1 MAYTALYR
9 KFRPLKFADMV
20 GEEHITKTL
29 RNQIIYG
36 RVGHAYLF
44 SGGRGTGKTT
54 SAKILARAV
63 NCLNPQDGE
72 PCNECEICKEIL
84 NGSLTDVIEMDAA
97 SNNSVDDIREIRDEV
112 NFLPTKAKYRVYI
125 IDEVHMLT
133 TGAFNALLKTL
144 EEPPEHV
151 KFILATTEP
160 QKLPTTIL
168 SRCQRFD
175 FKRISNQDIVKR
187 LKIICEESKI
197 KISNEALELIS
208 VLAEGAMRDGI
219 SILERCA
226 QESTEEISED
236 LVKELVGI
244 PSLEYISSIV
254 KSIFEKDEIKALE
267 ITDKVIEDG
276 KDLYNFL
283 WEIIKYMKDIL
294 VYKSTKKLN
303 IYSKDELKDIEE
315 ISKLVSNEKILNTIY
330 LFSSIENDIKWSSQ
344 KTIMFQTGIIK
355 ACIDIKNDGIDE
367 LKARIEELEN
377 KIENGNITI
386 SKSEQSKN
394 TTSSSSKKQA
404 NNQTEEF
411 GFFEEAPGD
420 VVLSD
425 NDLMSAKP
433 IKNSA
438 PQSNSEESKK
448 TENNKCDINWQ
459 NVLNKLKTS
468 GKIML
473 FTSLANTKINQVGDM
488 IFEIEF
494 PNGLT
499 PFVQKI
505 LDDSANKKD
514 LGQILLQETG
524 KEWHIKYKDL
534 KSSANKKVETKK
546 NDDLGIDINIIE

>member
-9 KFRPLKFADMV
+9 KFRPLKFSDMV

-29 RNQIIYG
+29 KNQIIYG

-63 NCLNPQDGE
+63 NCLNPQNGE

-197 KISNEALELIS
+197 KITDEALELIS
-208 VLAEGAMRDGI
+208 ILAEGAMRDGI

-226 QESTEEISED
+226 QENTEEISES

-244 PSLEYISSIV
+244 PSLEYISEIV

-267 ITDKVIEDG
+267 VIDKVINDG

-283 WEIIKYMKDIL
+283 WEIIKYMKDVL

-303 IYSKDELKDIEE
+303 IYSKDEIKEIDE
-315 ISKLVSNEKILNTIY
+315 ISKLASSEKILNIIY
-330 LFSSIENDIKWSSQ
+330 LLSSLENDIKWSTQ

-355 ACIDIKNDGIDE
+355 ACIDIKNDGLDE
-367 LKARIEELEN
+367 LKQRIEKLEN
-377 KIENGNITI
+377 GINLKDIQISSNENKLNK
-386 SKSEQSKN
+386 KSVQENSEDL
-394 TTSSSSKKQA
+394 A
-404 NNQTEEF
+404 FFGGMPEE
-411 GFFEEAPGD
+411 

-425 NDLMSAKP
+425 NDLMNAKP
-433 IKNSA
+433 AQNIIKKND
-438 PQSNSEESKK
+438 NKIEEENKEIENKSE
-448 TENNKCDINWQ
+448 INWQ
-459 NVLNKLKTS
+459 NVLNKLKNS

-473 FTSLANTKINQVGDM
+473 YTSLVNTKINQVGDM
-488 IFEIEF
+488 IIEIGF

-499 PFVQKI
+499 AFVQKI
-505 LDDSANKKD
+505 LDDSTNKKELID
-514 LGQILLQETG
+514 ILLQETG

-534 KSSANKKVETKK
+534 KSNSNIKNEIKK
-546 NDDLGIDINIIE
+546 NNDLDININIIE

>member
-1 MAYTALYR
+1 MAYIALYR
-9 KFRPLKFADMV
+9 KFRPLKFEDMV

-29 RNQIIYG
+29 KNQIIYG

-63 NCLNPQDGE
+63 NCLNPQNGE

-84 NGSLTDVIEMDAA
+84 DGSLTDVIEMDAA

-175 FKRISNQDIVKR
+175 FKKLSNSDIVKR
-187 LKIICEESKI
+187 LKIICKESEI
-197 KISNEALELIS
+197 KISEEALELIS

-226 QESTEEISED
+226 QESTEEISEE

-244 PSLEYISSIV
+244 PKLEYISEIV
-254 KSIFEKDEIKALE
+254 KGILEKDEIKALNV
-267 ITDKVIEDG
+267 IDKVIDEG

-294 VYKSTKKLN
+294 IYKSTKKLN
-303 IYSKDELKDIEE
+303 IYSKDEMKEIEE
-315 ISKLVSNEKILNTIY
+315 ISKLVSNEKILNIIY
-330 LFSSIENDIKWSSQ
+330 LLSSLENDIKWSTQ
-344 KTIMFQTGIIK
+344 KTIMFQTGIIR
-355 ACIDIKNDGIDE
+355 ACLDIKNDGLDE
-367 LKARIEELEN
+367 LKERITKLENQIESGNIKVNNTKNSNKNVNAKQVPKEETTFYAEEL
-377 KIENGNITI
+377 
-386 SKSEQSKN
+386 
-394 TTSSSSKKQA
+394 
-404 NNQTEEF
+404 
-411 GFFEEAPGD
+411 GD
-420 VVLSD
+420 VILSD
-425 NDLMSAKP
+425 NDLESAIPKE
-433 IKNSA
+433 INLKKEEKNDIDTT
-438 PQSNSEESKK
+438 N
-448 TENNKCDINWQ
+448 INWQ
-459 NVLNKLKTS
+459 NILNKLKTS

-473 FTSLANTKINQVGDM
+473 FTSLANTNIKQIGDM
-488 IFEIEF
+488 IIEVEF

-505 LDDSANKKD
+505 LDDSTNKKD
-514 LGQILLQETG
+514 LSKIIFQETG
-524 KEWHIKYKDL
+524 KEWQIKYKDL
-534 KSSANKKVETKK
+534 KSSSTTKVETKK
-546 NDDLGIDINIIE
+546 DEDLGIDINIIE

>member
-1 MAYTALYR
+1 MAYIALYR
-9 KFRPLKFADMV
+9 KFRPLKFEDMV

-29 RNQIIYG
+29 KNQIIYG

-63 NCLNPQDGE
+63 NCLNPQNGE

-84 NGSLTDVIEMDAA
+84 DGSLTDVIEMDAA

-175 FKRISNQDIVKR
+175 FKKLSNSDIVKR
-187 LKIICEESKI
+187 LKIICKESEI
-197 KISNEALELIS
+197 KISEEALELIS

-226 QESTEEISED
+226 QESTEEISEE

-244 PSLEYISSIV
+244 PKLEYISEIV
-254 KSIFEKDEIKALE
+254 KGILEKDEIKALNV
-267 ITDKVIEDG
+267 IDKVIDEG

-294 VYKSTKKLN
+294 IYKSTKKLN
-303 IYSKDELKDIEE
+303 IYSKDEMKEIEE
-315 ISKLVSNEKILNTIY
+315 ISKLLAFIEANKSVITFEEIRVYRDMSNNVNRIVNCETANLGKTINASVKQIEAIKK
-330 LFSSIENDIKWSSQ
+330 LKQQGKFSSLPDNLKEIANLRLKYPESSLVELG
-344 KTIMFQTGIIK
+344 KMLKEPIGKSGVNYRLNAIMK
-355 ACIDIKNDGIDE
+355 MVD
-367 LKARIEELEN
+367 
-377 KIENGNITI
+377 
-386 SKSEQSKN
+386 
-394 TTSSSSKKQA
+394 
-404 NNQTEEF
+404 
-411 GFFEEAPGD
+411 
-420 VVLSD
+420 
-425 NDLMSAKP
+425 
-433 IKNSA
+433 
-438 PQSNSEESKK
+438 
-448 TENNKCDINWQ
+448 
-459 NVLNKLKTS
+459 
-468 GKIML
+468 
-473 FTSLANTKINQVGDM
+473 
-488 IFEIEF
+488 
-494 PNGLT
+494 
-499 PFVQKI
+499 
-505 LDDSANKKD
+505 
-514 LGQILLQETG
+514 
-524 KEWHIKYKDL
+524 
-534 KSSANKKVETKK
+534 
-546 NDDLGIDINIIE
+546 

>member
-1 MAYTALYR
+1 MAYIALYR
-9 KFRPLKFADMV
+9 KFRPLKFEDMV

-29 RNQIIYG
+29 KNQIIYG

-63 NCLNPQDGE
+63 NCLNPQNGE

-84 NGSLTDVIEMDAA
+84 DGSLTDVIEMDAA

-175 FKRISNQDIVKR
+175 FKKLSNSDIVKR
-187 LKIICEESKI
+187 LKIICKESEI
-197 KISNEALELIS
+197 KISEEALELIS

-226 QESTEEISED
+226 QESTEEISEE

-244 PSLEYISSIV
+244 PKLEYISEIV
-254 KSIFEKDEIKALE
+254 KGILEKDEIKALNV
-267 ITDKVIEDG
+267 IDKVIDEG

-294 VYKSTKKLN
+294 IYKSTKKLN
-303 IYSKDELKDIEE
+303 IYSKDEMKEIEE
-315 ISKLVSNEKILNTIY
+315 ISKLVSNEKILNIIY
-330 LFSSIENDIKWSSQ
+330 LLSSLENDIKWSTQ
-344 KTIMFQTGIIK
+344 KTIMFQTGIIR
-355 ACIDIKNDGIDE
+355 ACLDIKNDGLDE
-367 LKARIEELEN
+367 LKERITKLENQIESGNIKVNNTKNSNKNVNAKQVQKEETTFYAEEL
-377 KIENGNITI
+377 
-386 SKSEQSKN
+386 
-394 TTSSSSKKQA
+394 
-404 NNQTEEF
+404 
-411 GFFEEAPGD
+411 GD
-420 VVLSD
+420 VILSD
-425 NDLMSAKP
+425 NDLESAIPKE
-433 IKNSA
+433 INLKKEEKNDIDTT
-438 PQSNSEESKK
+438 N
-448 TENNKCDINWQ
+448 INWQ
-459 NVLNKLKTS
+459 NILNKLKTS

-473 FTSLANTKINQVGDM
+473 FTSLANTNIKQIGDM
-488 IFEIEF
+488 IIEVEF

-505 LDDSANKKD
+505 LDDSTNKKD
-514 LGQILLQETG
+514 LSKIIFQETG
-524 KEWHIKYKDL
+524 KEWQIKYKDL
-534 KSSANKKVETKK
+534 KSSSTTKVETKK
-546 NDDLGIDINIIE
+546 DEDLGIDINIIE

>member
-1 MAYTALYR
+1 M
-9 KFRPLKFADMV
+9 
-20 GEEHITKTL
+20 EELATHIFL
-29 RNQIIYG
+29 A
-36 RVGHAYLF
+36 VVEEL
-44 SGGRGTGKTT
+44 GKTT

-175 FKRISNQDIVKR
+175 FKKISNSDIVKR
-187 LKIICEESKI
+187 LKIICKESDI
-197 KISNEALELIS
+197 KISDEALELIA

-226 QESTEEISED
+226 QESKEEINED

-244 PSLEYISSIV
+244 PKLEYISGIV

-267 ITDKVIEDG
+267 ITGKVIDDG

-294 VYKSTKKLN
+294 VYKSTKKLD
-303 IYSKDELKDIEE
+303 IYSKEEIKEIDE
-315 ISKLVSNEKILNTIY
+315 ISKLASNEKILNIIY
-330 LFSSIENDIKWSSQ
+330 LLSSLENDIKWSSQ

-355 ACIDIKNDGIDE
+355 ACLDIQNDGIEE
-367 LKARIEELEN
+367 LKAKVQELEDII
-377 KIENGNITI
+377 KNGNF
-386 SKSEQSKN
+386 Q
-394 TTSSSSKKQA
+394 TSSSKNSNAKKETTA
-404 NNQTEEF
+404 NKNQVVENSLEY
-411 GFFEEAPGD
+411 GFFGETED

-425 NDLMSAKP
+425 NELMNAKP
-433 IKNSA
+433 VSKENA
-438 PQSNSEESKK
+438 KK
-448 TENNKCDINWQ
+448 TENKAPQENKEKNESSINWQ
-459 NVLNKLKTS
+459 NVLNKLKSS

-488 IFEIEF
+488 IIEIEF

-514 LGQILLQETG
+514 LEQILIEETG
-524 KEWHIKYKDL
+524 KDWHIKYKNSKL
-534 KSSANKKVETKK
+534 GTSKKVETKK
-546 NDDLGIDINIIE
+546 DDDLGIDINIID

>member
-1 MAYTALYR
+1 MAYIALYR
-9 KFRPLKFADMV
+9 KFRPLKFEDMV

-29 RNQIIYG
+29 KNQIIYG

-63 NCLNPQDGE
+63 NCLNPQNGE

-84 NGSLTDVIEMDAA
+84 DGSLTDVIEMDAA

-175 FKRISNQDIVKR
+175 FKKLSNSDIVKR
-187 LKIICEESKI
+187 LKIICKESEI
-197 KISNEALELIS
+197 KISEEALELIS

-226 QESTEEISED
+226 QESTEEISEE

-244 PSLEYISSIV
+244 PKLEYISEIV
-254 KSIFEKDEIKALE
+254 KGILEKDEIKALNV
-267 ITDKVIEDG
+267 IDKVIDDG

-294 VYKSTKKLN
+294 IYKSTKKLN
-303 IYSKDELKDIEE
+303 IYSKDEMKEIEE
-315 ISKLVSNEKILNTIY
+315 ISKLVSNEKILNIIY
-330 LFSSIENDIKWSSQ
+330 LLSSLENDIKWSTQ
-344 KTIMFQTGIIK
+344 KTIMFQTGIIR
-355 ACIDIKNDGIDE
+355 ACLDIKNDGLDE
-367 LKARIEELEN
+367 LKERITKLENQIESGNIKVNNTKNSNKNANVKQVPKEETTFYAEEL
-377 KIENGNITI
+377 
-386 SKSEQSKN
+386 
-394 TTSSSSKKQA
+394 
-404 NNQTEEF
+404 
-411 GFFEEAPGD
+411 GD
-420 VVLSD
+420 VILSD
-425 NDLMSAKP
+425 NDLESAIPKE
-433 IKNSA
+433 INLKKEEKNDIDTT
-438 PQSNSEESKK
+438 N
-448 TENNKCDINWQ
+448 INWQ
-459 NVLNKLKTS
+459 NILNKLKTS

-473 FTSLANTKINQVGDM
+473 FTSLANTNIKQIGDM
-488 IFEIEF
+488 IIEVEF

-505 LDDSANKKD
+505 LDDSTNKKD
-514 LGQILLQETG
+514 LSKIIFQETG
-524 KEWHIKYKDL
+524 KEWQIKYKDL
-534 KSSANKKVETKK
+534 KSSSTTKVETKK
-546 NDDLGIDINIIE
+546 DEDLGIDINIIE